1 MDSLN
6 LLGRVKDISVVGIGK
21 SSLDEMLANA
31 AKSQNRVVSGDPR
44 PASGGY
50 YRSDHFAFAN
60 MGVPAMYAG
69 GGTEAIDEATAKYRK
84 KMSLVLRGC
93 YHQPCD
99 RYREEWDLNG
109 AVEDLQL
116 FFKVG
121 YDVSQQAEWPKW
133 KASAEFKRK

>member
-1 MDSLN
+1 
-6 LLGRVKDISVVGIGK
+6 
-21 SSLDEMLANA
+21 
-31 AKSQNRVVSGDPR
+31 
-44 PASGGY
+44 
-50 YRSDHFAFAN
+50 
-60 MGVPAMYAG
+60 
-69 GGTEAIDEATAKYRK
+69 
-84 KMSLVLRGC
+84 MSLVLRGC